1 MLLYK
6 QATKNGEAE
15 IEIERSRFIAHVY
28 PVETREE
35 ADGII
40 KQLRKEYR
48 DATHNVPAL
57 VLRDRMQIQWA
68 SDDGEP
74 QGTSGAPMLMK
85 MVGEGITNTLIVVTR
100 YFGGTKLGTGGLVR
114 AYTKACEE
122 GLKAAGISEIV
133 DVEVMTLKI
142 GYSYFTKVQNS
153 EKQYGYRIM
162 DTVYEDNIT
171 VKAAYDP
178 EDAEKIKDF
187 FVNMTSGSVEIISV
201 EKTTEKVPIIH

>member
-6 QATKNGEAE
+6 QALGEGTAE
-15 IEIERSRFIAHVY
+15 IEIERSRFIAHVF

-35 ADGII
+35 ADEII
-40 KQLRKEYR
+40 RRLRKEYR

-57 VLRDRMQIQWA
+57 VLGDRMQIQWA

-85 MVGEGITNTLIVVTR
+85 MVNEGITNTLIVVTR

-114 AYTKACEE
+114 AYTKAAGE
-122 GLKAAGISEIV
+122 GLQAAGVCEVV
-133 DVEVMTLKI
+133 DVDVMTFRI
-142 GYSYFTKVQNS
+142 GYSFLSRIRNQ
-153 EKQYGYRIM
+153 EKQYGYRIL

-171 VKAAYDP
+171 IKVAYDP
-178 EDAEKIKDF
+178 DDEGSVKDF
-187 FVNMTSGSVEIISV
+187 LTSITGGGVEIISV
-201 EKTTEKVPIIH
+201 EKTTEKVPIIY